1 MLWDEESAVFVARE
15 DKVHSVLT
23 PWCEELNV
31 HRTSFVR
38 KIHSVPL
45 MYNFLKLNEQAAE
58 CFLPPPRVFHK
69 FTCFT
74 YITISFV

>member
-1 MLWDEESAVFVARE
+1 MAEQMLWDEESAVFVARK

-58 CFLPPPRVFHK
+58 CFPPPQESSINSPVLH
-69 FTCFT
+69 TLQ
-74 YITISFV
+74 